1 MCKQLAWQFGE
12 KKFFVKI
19 FRVKFLGE
27 EFFWMKI
34 WGEGVTG

>member
-1 MCKQLAWQFGE
+1 MSKQLAWQFGE

-27 EFFWMKI
+27 NFLDENL
-34 WGEGVTG
+34 G